1 MKSFLKANVA
11 NAQLHI
17 YGDGNYREQLEKI
30 CEKYS
35 QIVYCGVCPKKVIEE
50 KEREATLL
58 VNPRT
63 SDGEYTKYSF
73 PSKTMEYMLSG
84 TPVVMTRLPG
94 LPQEYY
100 KYLFLFE
107 EETVDGYAQTLKV
120 LLEMDP
126 SELQRRGM
134 AAQRFVLDNKNKEI
148 QAKKIVSDLKY
159 FNSNVLFFPKRE
171 IAAYDYVAESKDLPY
186 ERIDTLNKIHEQEL
200 KKENKPI
207 IIVTGCNCIVLLITT
222 GCKT

>member
-1 MKSFLKANVA
+1 
-11 NAQLHI
+11 
-17 YGDGNYREQLEKI
+17 
-30 CEKYS
+30 
-35 QIVYCGVCPKKVIEE
+35 
-50 KEREATLL
+50 
-58 VNPRT
+58 
-63 SDGEYTKYSF
+63 
-73 PSKTMEYMLSG
+73 MLSG

-148 QAKKIVSDLKY
+148 QAKKIVK
-159 FNSNVLFFPKRE
+159 
-171 IAAYDYVAESKDLPY
+171 
-186 ERIDTLNKIHEQEL
+186 EL
-200 KKENKPI
+200 E
-207 IIVTGCNCIVLLITT
+207 LLL
-222 GCKT
+222 